1 MNAEAKLKELGLEL
15 PPPAD
20 AAGNYVGAVRV
31 GNLLFVSGHGP
42 MKPDKSFIVGKVGR
56 DLDEQQAYDAARQ
69 VGLSMLATLK
79 QELGDLDKIKRIVKV
94 LGFVNCTEDFQ
105 TQPKV
110 INGFSDLMVALY
122 GDNGKHARSALGKF
136 VLPFGIPVEIE
147 MICELAD

>member
-1 MNAEAKLKELGLEL
+1 MNAEAKLKEMGLEL
-15 PPPAD
+15 PPVAE
-20 AAGNYVGAVRV
+20 AAGNYLGSVRV

-42 MKPDKSFIVGKVGR
+42 MKADKTFITGKVGR

-79 QELGDLDKIKRIVKV
+79 HDLGDLDKVKRIVKV
-94 LGFVNCTEDFQ
+94 LGFVNCTEDFR

-110 INGFSDLMVALY
+110 INGFSDLLVALY
-122 GDNGKHARSALGKF
+122 GYNGKHARSALGKF

-147 MICELAD
+147 MICEVTD

>member
-1 MNAEAKLKELGLEL
+1 MNAEAKLKEMGLEL
-15 PPPAD
+15 PPVAE
-20 AAGNYVGAVRV
+20 AAGNYLGSVRV

-42 MKPDKSFIVGKVGR
+42 MKSDKTFITGKVGR

-79 QELGDLDKIKRIVKV
+79 HDLGDLDKVKRIVKV
-94 LGFVNCTEDFQ
+94 LGFVNCTEDFR

-110 INGFSDLMVALY
+110 INGFSDLLVALY
-122 GDNGKHARSALGKF
+122 GDNGKHAPSALGKF

-147 MICELAD
+147 MICEVTD